1 MQNNSVLI
9 AKPLA
14 INFTVT
20 LTALVYPEPEAGGF
34 SVEVPALPG
43 CYTQGET
50 LEEVQARV
58 KEAAQGW
65 LDSLHEE
72 GTSAPSVEGAA

>member
-1 MQNNSVLI
+1 MSE
-9 AKPLA
+9 
-14 INFTVT
+14 FTVT

-50 LEEVQARV
+50 LEEVQNRV

-72 GTSAPSVEGAA
+72 TASTSRI

>member
-1 MQNNSVLI
+1 MNIESI
-9 AKPLA
+9 STPKPLTV
-14 INFTVT
+14 NFTVT
-20 LTALVYPEPEAGGF
+20 LTAMVYAEPEAGGF
-34 SVEVPALPG
+34 SAEVPALPG

-50 LEEVQARV
+50 LEEIRARV

-72 GTSAPSVEGAA
+72 ATSIPCV